1 MNECME
7 RLKNGI
13 ITENPVFIM
22 ALGLCPAFAVT
33 TNAVNALGMGI
44 SSLTVLMFSNL
55 LISLISKLI
64 PGRVRLPAEIVVVA
78 SLVTIVQLLMQGFAP
93 SLYDALGIY
102 IPLIV
107 VNCIILGRA
116 EAYALGAKPLPAL
129 FDGIGMGIGFTLALF
144 LLGSFREIIG
154 AGSFFG
160 IPLVPDAYHISI
172 FVLPPGAFLVMSFLV
187 AAMQYYQDPD
197 RGKKATVGPSLEE
210 VKTVVVKP
218 APKPA
223 AKSVP
228 KPAPNPGAAPAAP
241 AAPAKAAPA
250 APAKESPV
258 AEKPAAASA
267 PNPEAAPAVPAKES
281 PVAEK
286 PEAASAPNPEAA
298 PAVPAKESPVAEKP
312 EAADLKEE
320 KKGEE

>member
-241 AAPAKAAPA
+241 AKAAPVAEKPVAASTPNPEAAPA

-258 AEKPAAASA
+258 AERPA
-267 PNPEAAPAVPAKES
+267 
-281 PVAEK
+281 
-286 PEAASAPNPEAA
+286 AA

>member
-160 IPLVPDAYHISI
+160 IPLVPEAYHISI

-187 AAMQYYQDPD
+187 AAMQYYQDPN

-223 AKSVP
+223 AKPVP
-228 KPAPNPGAAPAAP
+228 KPASNPG
-241 AAPAKAAPA
+241 AAPA

-267 PNPEAAPAVPAKES
+267 PNPEAAPAAPAKES

-286 PEAASAPNPEAA
+286 PA
-298 PAVPAKESPVAEKP
+298 
-312 EAADLKEE
+312 AADLKEE